1 MNLDGFWKALAKA
14 GQDSIVTVGLLLV
27 YGLLIILGAPFAEL
41 AFGLVVVGGL
51 YLAVSALRHRADVHK
66 ADLQVQREVAKVEAA
81 KAPHR
86 ERLAP
91 QMKLPLQPRRRG
103 LEDRDRGAKE

>member
-14 GQDSIVTVGLLLV
+14 GQDSVATVGLLLV

-51 YLAVSALRHRADVHK
+51 YLAVSALRHLSAVDIDPADPYG
-66 ADLQVQREVAKVEAA
+66 LP
-81 KAPHR
+81 APR
-86 ERLAP
+86 GTP
-91 QMKLPLQPRRRG
+91 LPVGRP
-103 LEDRDRGAKE
+103 